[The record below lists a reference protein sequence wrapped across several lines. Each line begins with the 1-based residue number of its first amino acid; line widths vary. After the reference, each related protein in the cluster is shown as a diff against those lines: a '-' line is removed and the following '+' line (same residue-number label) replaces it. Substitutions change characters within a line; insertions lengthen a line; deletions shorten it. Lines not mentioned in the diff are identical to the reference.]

1 MENSERPQINSKKI
15 LVLDDDHDLLELLHD
30 AFILYGFDVD
40 AYSDHISALKSF
52 GSRSEQYDA
61 VLMGLR
67 LDRIDGRQIYKKF
80 KEFDSDSKIY
90 VFTALE
96 VDVAEFKEIC
106 PSFEEKFLI
115 KKPIRIS
122 SMVQTIKSL
131 LD

>member
-40 AYSDHISALKSF
+40 AYSDPISALKSF
-52 GSRSEQYDA
+52 GSRSGQYDA
-61 VLMGLR
+61 VLMDLR
-67 LDRIDGRQIYKKF
+67 LDGIDGRQIYKKF

-96 VDVAEFKEIC
+96 VDVAGFKEIC